1 MIRPPP
7 KSTRTD
13 TLFPYTTLFRSDDL
27 ATEELHRL
35 DHHLG
40 GQRVRGGAER
50 ELVEAL
56 VDPALH
62 AGDAVVGVA
71 GDDEATR
78 GKPLD
83 LLGRALRDPLGPLGQ
98 AGPLRAVLQPGDG
111 QRRVVVHRSKT
122 LRVGNTVG
130 ST

>member
-35 DHHLG
+35 DHDLG

-71 GDDEATR
+71 GDAEATR
-78 GKPLD
+78 GQPLD
-83 LLGRALRDPLGPLGQ
+83 LPGRGLRDPPGPPRQ
-98 AGPLRAVLQPGDG
+98 AGRLRAVAAPVAG
-111 QRRVVVHRSKT
+111 QLREVVTASAKH
-122 LRVGNTVG
+122 
-130 ST
+130 

>member
-50 ELVEAL
+50 ELVDAL

-71 GDDEATR
+71 GDDAAPR
-78 GKPLD
+78 GPLLY
-83 LLGRALRDPLGPLGQ
+83 LLGRGPRDPLGPLGQ
-98 AGPLRAVLQPGDG
+98 AGRLRDVGESVEG
-111 QRRVVVHRSKT
+111 QRRVDRRSVV
-122 LRVGNTVG
+122 
-130 ST
+130 